1 MDKKSKKKLEVL
13 RDKIRRLQQQL
24 SGAKAQP
31 DEVGEVERL
40 TAEIEGLEKQVE
52 QLKNS

>member
-13 RDKIRRLQQQL
+13 RQRLHKLQQQL
-24 SGAKAQP
+24 SGARQQP

-40 TAEIEGLEKQVE
+40 EREIATVEAEIQK
-52 QLKNS
+52 LKE